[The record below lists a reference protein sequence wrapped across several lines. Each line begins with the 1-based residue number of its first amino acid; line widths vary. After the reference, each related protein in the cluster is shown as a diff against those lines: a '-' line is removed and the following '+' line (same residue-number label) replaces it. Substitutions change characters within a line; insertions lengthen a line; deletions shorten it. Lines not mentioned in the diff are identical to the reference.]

1 MRNNKDRKNP
11 YSKAASAKAPE
22 AESNPPAEIES
33 DPPAE
38 IESVSPAEAEVD
50 PPAPVDNASAPPAKA
65 APAQSAKS
73 ASAMPAKAASPAR
86 KKTFNRES
94 NKFKGKVSNAN
105 QVRYRRVSSID
116 GLAVAH
122 FLRSNGSDPAYTGSI
137 FPNIESN
144 TSHMSHCGITL
155 ITTLRN
161 PNGTNEPLQKVN
173 KAGNSYPVTVTVIL
187 TDEGVSLSQAAS
199 NIAKTMTNIA
209 KNECKTEW
217 NFGTPVFVN
226 KGDASPPTLLPLSHY
241 LVDFDCITVMKRIF
255 EGTDTKDDMLNKN
268 KDRDEILNMVF
279 GDANKGFEVI
289 ENLEDS
295 IYEEL

>member
-38 IESVSPAEAEVD
+38 IESVPPAEAEVD

-65 APAQSAKS
+65 APAPSAKS

>member
-38 IESVSPAEAEVD
+38 IESVPPAEAEVD
-50 PPAPVDNASAPPAKA
+50 PPAPVDNASVPPAKA
-65 APAQSAKS
+65 APAPSAKS

>member
-1 MRNNKDRKNP
+1 MRNNKDRKNQ

-38 IESVSPAEAEVD
+38 IESVPPAEAEVD

-65 APAQSAKS
+65 APAPSAKS

-122 FLRSNGSDPAYTGSI
+122 FLRSNGSDQAYTGSI

-144 TSHMSHCGITL
+144 TSHMSLCGITL

-226 KGDASPPTLLPLSHY
+226 NGDASPPTLLPLSHY

>member
-73 ASAMPAKAASPAR
+73 ASAKPAKAASPVR

>member
-65 APAQSAKS
+65 APASSAKS

>member
-38 IESVSPAEAEVD
+38 IESVPPAEAEVD

-65 APAQSAKS
+65 APAPSAKS

-122 FLRSNGSDPAYTGSI
+122 FLRSNGSDQAYTGSI

-144 TSHMSHCGITL
+144 TSHMSLCGITL

-187 TDEGVSLSQAAS
+187 TDEGVTLSQAAS

>member
-11 YSKAASAKAPE
+11 HSKAASAKAPE

-38 IESVSPAEAEVD
+38 IESVPPAEAEVD

-65 APAQSAKS
+65 APAPSAKS

>member
-38 IESVSPAEAEVD
+38 IESVPPAEAEVD
-50 PPAPVDNASAPPAKA
+50 PPAPVDNSSAPPAKA
-65 APAQSAKS
+65 APAPSAKS

-144 TSHMSHCGITL
+144 TSHMSLCGITL

-187 TDEGVSLSQAAS
+187 TDEGVTLSQAAS

>member
-33 DPPAE
+33 DLPAE
-38 IESVSPAEAEVD
+38 IESVPPAEAELD

-65 APAQSAKS
+65 APAPSAKS

-86 KKTFNRES
+86 KKTFNRNLTS
-94 NKFKGKVSNAN
+94 SRARYQVSNAN

-144 TSHMSHCGITL
+144 TSHMSLCGITL

-173 KAGNSYPVTVTVIL
+173 KAGNSYPVTITVIL

-268 KDRDEILNMVF
+268 KDGDVNMVF

>member
-38 IESVSPAEAEVD
+38 IESVPPAEAEVD

-65 APAQSAKS
+65 APASSAKS

-144 TSHMSHCGITL
+144 TSHMSDCGITL

-173 KAGNSYPVTVTVIL
+173 KAGNSYPVTVAVIL

-255 EGTDTKDDMLNKN
+255 EGTDTKDDMLNNN

>member
-38 IESVSPAEAEVD
+38 IESVPPAEAEVD

-65 APAQSAKS
+65 APAPSAKS

-144 TSHMSHCGITL
+144 TSHMSLCGITL

-187 TDEGVSLSQAAS
+187 TDEGVTLSQAAS